1 MSPNV
6 SPSTDLAVF
15 LQDACLKHQYIRS
28 RDLSAIVERP
38 ERVRAV
44 KAGLAVA
51 LSRLEELYT
60 PSQSGPLSS
69 AAENSNLDPSNPD
82 DLAKALD
89 EMTLGTSIAL
99 SLESKLIPVT
109 HSTASVD
116 ILNNPAVKFIHG
128 DIGGDVYLEKLK
140 GWVTK
145 SVEKISNGESEI
157 PIDLPQGDLYCES
170 PFVPTSSAFHRR
182 TSPVCPGSLD
192 AIQGAL
198 GTVCEAVDA
207 IISSTGHD
215 SQSVPATPKRAF
227 CVVRPPGHH
236 CGEDTPCGFCFVNNV
251 VVAAAHGESEPVP
264 SQCFDYNHHIRTAHL
279 QHKVRR
285 VVIFDID
292 LHHGAVSTL
301 LDWISLLLIN
311 QGTELR
317 P

>member
-1 MSPNV
+1 MSSNV
-6 SPSTDLAVF
+6 SSNANLAVF

-28 RDLSAIVERP
+28 RDLSTIVERP

-51 LSRLEELYT
+51 LSHLEELHDPPQPK
-60 PSQSGPLSS
+60 PSPSS
-69 AAENSNLDPSNPD
+69 VEASNVDPSNPD

-89 EMTLGTSIAL
+89 KMTLEVSAAL
-99 SLESKLIPVT
+99 SLESTTIPVRVT
-109 HSTASVD
+109 RSATSVD

-128 DIGGDVYLEKLK
+128 DIGGDLYLEKLK
-140 GWVTK
+140 EWMAN
-145 SVEKISNGESEI
+145 SVEKISKGESEI
-157 PIDLPQGDLYCES
+157 PTNLPQGDLYCKS
-170 PFVPTSSAFHRR
+170 PSTVTLSPFHRR
-182 TSPVCPGSLD
+182 LSPVCPGSLD

-207 IISSTGHD
+207 VISSTGHN

-251 VVAAAHGESEPVP
+251 AVAAAHGESSRVP
-264 SQCFDYNHHIRTAHL
+264 HQRIHHINHICVAHL
-279 QHKVRR
+279 QHKVRK

-292 LHHGAVSTL
+292 LHHGIISTL
-301 LDWISLLLIN
+301 L
-311 QGTELR
+311 G
-317 P
+317 